1 MTKEQYF
8 EMCEMMGTEPLES
21 EIPVDMEDFPEDIQQ
36 AFQIYYLLRDIWEGM
51 SGTYMGKDFST
62 IFDFFRLYNVDEAD
76 QLLTLSYIRQID
88 AERSALFAEKQKA
101 REATSKKQ

>member
-21 EIPVDMEDFPEDIQQ
+21 EIPVDMEDFSEDVQQ

-62 IFDFFRLYNVDEAD
+62 IFDFFRLYKVDEAD

-88 AERSALFAEKQKA
+88 AERSALFHEKQKA
-101 REATSKKQ
+101 REATSKK